1 VTPSLQN
8 VDESYRGL
16 MNSVEE
22 DPRVTETAGAL
33 GIFET
38 LQGCRANLEK
48 INEGVSAYL
57 EKKRLLFPR

>member
-1 VTPSLQN
+1 M
-8 VDESYRGL
+8 YRRL
-16 MNSVEE
+16 MNSVEK

-38 LQGCRANLEK
+38 IQECTTNQEK

>member
-1 VTPSLQN
+1 MQA
-8 VDESYRGL
+8 VDQAYRRL
-16 MNSVEE
+16 MNSVEK

-38 LQGCRANLEK
+38 LQECTADLEK